1 MNGPDTLARRD
12 LSGGHTRESLADLL
26 RAHRIAPTHP
36 RIEIAYALFASDR
49 HRSADQI
56 LAAVNA
62 RHAQSSIA
70 TVYNTL
76 KLFVGKKLVRELIV
90 DRTRVFYERNT
101 DPHHHFYDVESGELT
116 NIPADCVR
124 IEGLPPLPQDTV
136 AERIEIIVRTRRAG

>member
-1 MNGPDTLARRD
+1 MNGPDTLVRRNALD
-12 LSGGHTRESLADLL
+12 SPTREWLVDLL
-26 RAHRIAPTHP
+26 RAHRIAPTHQ

-62 RHAQSSIA
+62 RHAESSIA

-76 KLFVGKKLVRELIV
+76 KLFVEKRLVRELIV

-101 DPHHHFYDVESGELT
+101 EPHHHFYDVESGELT
-116 NIPADCVR
+116 NIPAESVR
-124 IEGLPPLPQDTV
+124 IEGLPPLPLDTV
-136 AERIEIIVRTRRAG
+136 AERIEIIVRTRRAA